1 MRPLSDCGT
10 VVWKECMGDE
20 MMRQKLSDDFPDK
33 EKHQYWTVYWKNGS
47 GETQIRFVTNEV
59 DQPVTLVD
67 SRIKH
72 ALHLSAILISKRC
85 GNKRKGNDFEL
96 IALYNNDITFS
107 IIINAKQFLSVWNSI
122 YCWLV
127 YFTVPYMFH

>member
-47 GETQIRFVTNEV
+47 PLNERDSDKSCDQWGFWYWLIEGTN
-59 DQPVTLVD
+59 TF
-67 SRIKH
+67 RRN
-72 ALHLSAILISKRC
+72 AI
-85 GNKRKGNDFEL
+85 
-96 IALYNNDITFS
+96 FS
-107 IIINAKQFLSVWNSI
+107 IEKGIGNEGSGVNLS
-122 YCWLV
+122 
-127 YFTVPYMFH
+127 